1 MSEARTKRRITH
13 DVDWSVGAAGICIRE
28 ADWEGPME
36 GHGGRLGSGKSL
48 CGKTVCAD
56 VVAMFDKSSSV
67 VKTDM
72 NWGRLLD
79 RGVTFSCNMDD
90 ETSLSNPL
98 MVSVR

>member
-36 GHGGRLGSGKSL
+36 GHGGRLGSGRSL

-67 VKTDM
+67 VETDI
-72 NWGRLLD
+72 NRGRSLD
-79 RGVTFSCNMDD
+79 RGVPFSCNMDG

-98 MVSVR
+98 IVSIV